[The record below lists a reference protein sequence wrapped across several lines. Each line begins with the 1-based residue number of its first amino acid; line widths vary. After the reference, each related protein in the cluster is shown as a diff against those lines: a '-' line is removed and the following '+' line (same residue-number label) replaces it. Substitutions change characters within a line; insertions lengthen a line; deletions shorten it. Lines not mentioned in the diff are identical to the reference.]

1 MYDILDHNQ
10 KGVIYIMPI
19 NETKLSKTMSYA
31 LRHHP
36 EEFNLHLDI
45 EGWCSIDDLLNALR
59 SVNTLQDVAIQDLES
74 MMKHSEKKRFEL
86 KNDKIRAYYGHS
98 FDVKV
103 KYNEKQ
109 PPDFLYHGTARRF
122 INSIKKQGLIA
133 KQRQYVHLSSDRNT
147 AYLVGKRHD
156 DYPIILKINAKK
168 AYADGIVFYDAND
181 ATWLC
186 EALPITYID
195 NL

>member
-1 MYDILDHNQ
+1 MKH
-10 KGVIYIMPI
+10 IMPI
-19 NETKLSKTMSYA
+19 NEIKLSKTMSYA

-36 EEFNLHLDI
+36 EEYNLQLDE
-45 EGWCSIDDLLNALR
+45 EGWCLIDDLLYALHTV
-59 SVNTLQDVAIQDLES
+59 SSLQDVTLQDIKL
-74 MMKHSEKKRFEL
+74 MMDRSEKKRFEL
-86 KNDKIRAYYGHS
+86 KSSKIRAYYGHS

-109 PPDFLYHGTARRF
+109 PPDILYHGTARRF
-122 INSIKKQGLIA
+122 IDSIKKQGLIA
-133 KQRQYVHLSSDRNT
+133 KQRQYVHLSSNKDT

-168 AYADGIVFYDAND
+168 AFDDGIVFYDAND

-186 EALPITYID
+186 DALPKKYID